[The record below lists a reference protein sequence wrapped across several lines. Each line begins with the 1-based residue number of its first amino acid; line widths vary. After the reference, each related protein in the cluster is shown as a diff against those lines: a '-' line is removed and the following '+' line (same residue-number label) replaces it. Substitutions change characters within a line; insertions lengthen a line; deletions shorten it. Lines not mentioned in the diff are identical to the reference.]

1 STTGA
6 GKIPVG
12 PRCRAAPTYRRRRPP
27 GLRLTRRRRMC
38 THARKDGPRRRHA
51 AARNPEPRYGQEMPD
66 EQAAHTLD
74 AARHRRPRTRTS
86 VSTLQALASGVM
98 RLRTRLWRCSPPK
111 RLPPCSRFLNP
122 GCASA
127 PPRVRCPAPSS
138 ASTCASA
145 PATLSRSSAPD
156 TAPPPPGALA
166 AQRRNEPTEE
176 QMAYAERLAR
186 TWRARFK
193 KPDGTWA
200 SKSGFDTKEAALHWA
215 EEQEAEVRR
224 RTWISPEDSEVAF

>member
-1 STTGA
+1 
-6 GKIPVG
+6 
-12 PRCRAAPTYRRRRPP
+12 PTYRRRRPP
-27 GLRLTRRRRMC
+27 GLRLTGSMRMC
-38 THARKDGPRRRHA
+38 TYARLDCPRQRHSA
-51 AARNPEPRYGQEMPD
+51 SLDTQLRHWQEMPD
-66 EQAAHTLD
+66 EQAAHTT
-74 AARHRRPRTRTS
+74 AAPPHRRTRTTTS
-86 VSTLQALASGVM
+86 ASTLQALASGVM